1 MEKQKIKFDGIDGLK
16 TFSCLAIV
24 AQHLLFNSAYDVGSL
39 FNKIV
44 LFGNAVFVFFIVS
57 AFGLCCGYY
66 DKILNKTFDLNI
78 FYSRRYGKIFPF
90 FLFLLIIDVAV
101 SPSLKSMMEAFVE
114 ATLSFGFLPNMKL
127 TVIGVGW
134 FLGVVFVFYM
144 IFPFFV
150 FLIQNKKRAWILF
163 VIALLVSV
171 ICRIHFFS
179 NDYVLGSFVEK
190 TNFLYCMPFFFIG
203 GLLFLY
209 KDFFYRLQE
218 KKWIKIIFLVICMTA
233 TILYFL
239 TPLDDF
245 IKTYKNMILFSLW
258 VIYAISCKHA
268 FFNNKIVMYLS
279 SISFEIYL
287 SHMFIYR
294 VIEKTLGLRFLG
306 NGWASYIA
314 VYILDILGCVIFVG
328 IWSRVY
334 TWIRQRA
341 FSV

>member
-1 MEKQKIKFDGIDGLK
+1 MENKKIKFDGIDGLK

-44 LFGNAVFVFFIVS
+44 LLGNAVFVFFIVS
-57 AFGLCCGYY
+57 AFGLCCGYF
-66 DKILNKTFDLNI
+66 DKILNKTFDLNV

-90 FLFLLIIDVAV
+90 FLFLLLLDVV
-101 SPSLKSMMEAFVE
+101 GSPSLKSMMEAFVE

-134 FLGVVFVFYM
+134 FLGVIFVFYM

-150 FLIQNKKRAWILF
+150 YLIRDKKRAWALF

-179 NDYVLGSFVEK
+179 DEYVLDSFVER

-209 KDFFYRLQE
+209 KDFFFRLQE
-218 KKWIKIIFLVICMTA
+218 KEWMKIILLFICMIA
-233 TILYFL
+233 TILYFI
-239 TPLDDF
+239 TPSDDF
-245 IKTYKNMILFSLW
+245 VKTYKNMILFSLW
-258 VIYAISCKHA
+258 VIYAISCKHV

-294 VIEKTLGLRFLG
+294 LIEKKH
-306 NGWASYIA
+306 
-314 VYILDILGCVIFVG
+314 
-328 IWSRVY
+328 WS
-334 TWIRQRA
+334 T
-341 FSV
+341 FFG

>member
-1 MEKQKIKFDGIDGLK
+1 MENKKIKFDGIDGLK

-44 LFGNAVFVFFIVS
+44 LLGNAVFVFFIVS
-57 AFGLCCGYY
+57 AFGLCCGYF
-66 DKILNKTFDLNI
+66 DKILNKTFDLNV

-90 FLFLLIIDVAV
+90 FLFLLLLDVV
-101 SPSLKSMMEAFVE
+101 ESPSLKSMMEAFVE

-134 FLGVVFVFYM
+134 FLGVIFVFYM

-150 FLIQNKKRAWILF
+150 YLIRDKKRAWALF

-179 NDYVLGSFVEK
+179 DEYVLDSFVER

-209 KDFFYRLQE
+209 KDFFFRLQE
-218 KKWIKIIFLVICMTA
+218 KEWMKIILLFICMIA
-233 TILYFL
+233 TILYFI
-239 TPLDDF
+239 TPSDDF
-245 IKTYKNMILFSLW
+245 VKTYKNMILFSLW
-258 VIYAISCKHA
+258 VIYAISCKHV

-294 VIEKTLGLRFLG
+294 LIEKNIGLRFLG
-306 NGWASYIA
+306 NGWISYIA
-314 VYILDILGCVIFVG
+314 VYILDILGCVIFVEL
-328 IWSRVY
+328 WTRVY
-334 TWIRQRA
+334 NRI
-341 FSV
+341 FNKGSK